1 MKNKKIIFSLLPIL
15 TLLTL
20 QKPINSNEI
29 YDCESS
35 TLKIYQKGFECSD
48 TNSYFINSFYSN
60 HHDSILLEQ
69 LDMEGKD
76 FYKRSS
82 FNPVVEWLG
91 LYLRNISGE
100 NHLVFGF
107 PDQRMKKDSL
117 SLWKAFNFELNKTI
131 EKPRITNDLNNGYN
145 SSIHSDSL

>member
-1 MKNKKIIFSLLPIL
+1 
-15 TLLTL
+15 
-20 QKPINSNEI
+20 
-29 YDCESS
+29 
-35 TLKIYQKGFECSD
+35 
-48 TNSYFINSFYSN
+48 
-60 HHDSILLEQ
+60 
-69 LDMEGKD
+69 MEGKD

-91 LYLRNISGE
+91 IYLKNISGE

-145 SSIHSDSL
+145 SSILSESL